1 MIALTGREFEDRG
14 DVGRFEIRVVA
25 QDFFA
30 RRARGEQVEH
40 VFHADAES
48 ADARAAT
55 ADVRTH
61 RDSFDGAHVPC
72 LQAID
77 SIILAR
83 WRRTAIAI
91 CTIWPPAIDSL
102 TGDDRTIADFIGWEQ
117 PASVLAFVR
126 GLADEHHFLAR
137 DCVRRV
143 ADRGRLAPILK
154 RRASL
159 GPTAFVFGSPA
170 GEYVES
176 FKTAWESLLLV
187 ANGHDSKRAKPGARV
202 DREKLR
208 QIDLHWHDLRH
219 EGACRLLAD
228 GVDIRNIQLV
238 LGHSDVRITQRY
250 LNITDEELRRAVTG
264 VWERRRQL
272 RAVAGQ

>member
-14 DVGRFEIRVVA
+14 DVGRLEIRIVA

-40 VFHADAES
+40 VFHANAES

-72 LQAID
+72 LQAIAD

-102 TGDDRTIADFIGWEQ
+102 SGDDRTIADFIGRELL
-117 PASVLAFVR
+117 ASVFAFVR
-126 GLADEHHFLAR
+126 GLADEHHFFAR
-137 DCVRRV
+137 DRVRCV
-143 ADRGRLAPILK
+143 ADCGLDIGL
-154 RRASL
+154 
-159 GPTAFVFGSPA
+159 
-170 GEYVES
+170 
-176 FKTAWESLLLV
+176 
-187 ANGHDSKRAKPGARV
+187 
-202 DREKLR
+202 REL
-208 QIDLHWHDLRH
+208 
-219 EGACRLLAD
+219 
-228 GVDIRNIQLV
+228 
-238 LGHSDVRITQRY
+238 
-250 LNITDEELRRAVTG
+250 
-264 VWERRRQL
+264 
-272 RAVAGQ
+272 